1 MNKTGGNKNYET
13 QNYYRSDGPVSS
25 KQTNSLFKSYE
36 NSNYCTEICGFNEN
50 RSCGKTLLVDISCP
64 GVAPGVT
71 VRAYAIID
79 EQSTNSF
86 VTSLLLD
93 SLKIDGPVQDYYI
106 KTMSGER
113 SKFTGRTAT
122 GLVVKGVAETKSYE
136 LPTVYENDNVPDT
149 KSEVATPA
157 MLLKHPYLKKFAN
170 KFAPWDGE
178 AQVHLLIGRDG
189 GNILATKTMNERTP
203 FAHKTALGWAI
214 VGSICQRLTQQ
225 ETFVTLRTALNHEHF
240 SATIAFPQ
248 SVFHECADNESIG
261 CSVDD
266 KRFLNIVCNNVRT
279 NSEGKIEIPLP
290 LKDFDKQMPNNKQAV
305 YCRQRNT
312 LSRVTKNEDKLNE
325 CLKFMQNLI
334 DKKHVEKI
342 KERDLPTVPGK
353 VWYLP
358 LIPAV
363 HPRKLKI
370 RLVFDSAASYSG
382 VSLNSA
388 LLSGP
393 DQNNKLR
400 GVLCRF
406 REEEVCFVADV
417 EFMFHSFSEH
427 RDCMSFYWYDLND
440 PSKKLVE
447 Y

>member
-1 MNKTGGNKNYET
+1 MHFKREKFKNGSNMKKSLVPKAVVNKTGGNKNYET

-248 SVFHECADNESIG
+248 SVFHECADDESIG
-261 CSVDD
+261 FSVDD
-266 KRFLNIVCNNVRT
+266 KIFLNIVCNNVRT
-279 NSEGKIEIPLP
+279 NTEGKIEIPLP
-290 LKDFDKQMPNNKQAV
+290 H
-305 YCRQRNT
+305 
-312 LSRVTKNEDKLNE
+312 E
-325 CLKFMQNLI
+325 
-334 DKKHVEKI
+334 
-342 KERDLPTVPGK
+342 
-353 VWYLP
+353 
-358 LIPAV
+358 
-363 HPRKLKI
+363 
-370 RLVFDSAASYSG
+370 
-382 VSLNSA
+382 
-388 LLSGP
+388 
-393 DQNNKLR
+393 
-400 GVLCRF
+400 RF
-406 REEEVCFVADV
+406 RQTKA
-417 EFMFHSFSEH
+417 
-427 RDCMSFYWYDLND
+427 
-440 PSKKLVE
+440 
-447 Y
+447 